1 MDRALARLVVTLAGL
16 AFAWQ
21 IAVWLAGLPPFI
33 LPGPRAVIE
42 AFGLHGEVLW
52 HDTLVTAAEVAMGL
66 VLGCGL
72 GIGTALLIAAVRPAR
87 RWLLPVLIASQAVPV
102 FALAPILVLWFGYG
116 MASKVIMAAL
126 VIYFPVTASFSD
138 GLRRTEP
145 GWLDLARTMGA
156 SRRTMLWHVR
166 VPAALPALGSGL
178 RLAASF
184 APIGAVIGE
193 WVGSSAGLGYRM
205 VQANARLQID
215 LLFAALII
223 LAAMGVGL
231 YYAVDS
237 AVRTVV
243 RWQPDTNPTDDD
255 DKTRS

>member
-1 MDRALARLVVTLAGL
+1 MAPPLRLAITAIGLV
-16 AFAWQ
+16 FAWQ
-21 IAVWLAGLPPFI
+21 VAVWIAGLPHFI
-33 LPGPRAVIE
+33 LPGPRAVLL
-42 AFGLHGEVLW
+42 AFGTHAEVLW
-52 HDTLVTAAEVAMGL
+52 NDMLVTAAEVALGL
-66 VLGCGL
+66 ILGCAL
-72 GIGTALLIAAVRPAR
+72 GIGSALFIASFRPAR

-126 VIYFPVTASFSD
+126 VIYFPVTAAFSD

-156 SRRTMLWHVR
+156 TKRTMLWHVR

-223 LAAMGVGL
+223 VAAMGVGL
-231 YYAVDS
+231 YYAVDN
-237 AVRTVV
+237 AVRRMV

-255 DKTRS
+255 PEARS